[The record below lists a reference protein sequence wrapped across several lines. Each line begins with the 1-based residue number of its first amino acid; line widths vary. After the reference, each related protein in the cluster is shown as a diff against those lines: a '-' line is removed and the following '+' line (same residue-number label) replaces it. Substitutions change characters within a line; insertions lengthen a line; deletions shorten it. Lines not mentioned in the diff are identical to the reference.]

1 MFNPSDCTAPAN
13 NAMPDKA
20 EPSAATGKMPM
31 VAITLA
37 VIAAIAAAIALGPA
51 LWSFFSD
58 GTSLRTWV
66 DAQGP
71 LAPAAMA
78 ALVVAQIVIAVL
90 PGEPVELA
98 AGYLFGF
105 IEGTAICLV
114 GGLIGTLAVTALVRT
129 FGMRVV
135 RAFFSEEK
143 LASISWL
150 HDSKRFEL
158 IMFIVFLIP
167 GTPKDV
173 LTYAAGLS
181 TCPWW
186 RIAAITA
193 VGRIPSIATS
203 TLAAGF
209 ASEGSWVA
217 AGVTLIVTGVI
228 VAGGAVAYRAISRRA
243 SC

>member
-1 MFNPSDCTAPAN
+1 MMSPNECAAN
-13 NAMPDKA
+13 RVGPKDGIAKPRVVTGGKA
-20 EPSAATGKMPM
+20 KLAA
-31 VAITLA
+31 ALA
-37 VIAAIAAAIALGPA
+37 GVLILAGAIACGPS

-58 GTSLRTWV
+58 GSSLRAWV
-66 DAQGP
+66 DAQGA

-78 ALVVAQIVIAVL
+78 ALVVAQIVIVVL

-105 IEGTAICLV
+105 AEGTAICLV

-129 FGMRVV
+129 FGMRIV
-135 RAFFSEEK
+135 RRFFSKEK
-143 LASISWL
+143 LAGISWL
-150 HDSKRFEL
+150 RDTKRFEL

-186 RIAAITA
+186 RIAIITT

-217 AGVTLIVTGVI
+217 AGITLAVTGVI

>member
-1 MFNPSDCTAPAN
+1 MFNPSDCTAPAG
-13 NAMPDKA
+13 NAIPDKA
-20 EPSAATGKMPM
+20 EPRAATGKMPM
-31 VAITLA
+31 AAITLA
-37 VIAAIAAAIALGPA
+37 AVAVIAAAIALGPA
-51 LWSFFSD
+51 VWSFFSD
-58 GTSLRTWV
+58 GASLRAWV

-71 LAPAAMA
+71 LAPVAMA
-78 ALVVAQIVIAVL
+78 ALVVAQIVVAVL

-114 GGLIGTLAVTALVRT
+114 GGLIGTLVVTALVRT
-129 FGMRVV
+129 FGMRVA
-135 RAFFSEEK
+135 RTFFSKEK

-181 TCPWW
+181 ACPWW
-186 RIAAITA
+186 RIAVITT

-217 AGVTLIVTGVI
+217 AGITLIATGII
-228 VAGGAVAYRAISRRA
+228 VAGGAVAYRAIIRRA

>member
-1 MFNPSDCTAPAN
+1 MFNPSDCTAPAG
-13 NAMPDKA
+13 NAIPDKA

-37 VIAAIAAAIALGPA
+37 VIAAIAATIALGPA

-58 GTSLRTWV
+58 GASLRTWV

-135 RAFFSEEK
+135 RTFFSEEK

-150 HDSKRFEL
+150 RDSKRFEL

-167 GTPKDV
+167 GTPKDM
-173 LTYAAGLS
+173 LTYATGLS

-186 RIAAITA
+186 RIAAITT

-228 VAGGAVAYRAISRRA
+228 VAGGAVAYRAISRCA